1 MNDDRRDPILDRA
14 GKLPRQLPPSRD
26 LWPDIRARIGE
37 ERAGPGRRVP
47 WFPAALA
54 ASVVIAVA
62 AVALLRATGP
72 SPAPGTAIA
81 GRLPAPPTP
90 ASFGPS
96 ATLGDNYQAARASLT
111 TELEQRLEA
120 LPPESREVVVRNLAA
135 IQAAVAE
142 INAALAG
149 DPGNVFLQQLLM
161 DAYHDELAV
170 LADLRRVTDRI
181 SNSRRN
187 QI

>member
-1 MNDDRRDPILDRA
+1 MSDRRDPILDRA
-14 GKLPRQLPPSRD
+14 RELPRQLPPSRD
-26 LWPDIRARIGE
+26 LWPEIRARIE
-37 ERAGPGRRVP
+37 EPARPPARRTS

-54 ASVVIAVA
+54 ASVVVAVA
-62 AVALLRATGP
+62 LVALLRTSGP
-72 SPAPGTAIA
+72 SAPPEAMTA
-81 GRLPAPPTP
+81 GRLPPPPIP

-96 ATLGDNYQAARASLT
+96 ATLGAHYQAARASLAGD
-111 TELEQRLEA
+111 LEQRLEA
-120 LPPESREVVVRNLAA
+120 LPPDSREVVARNLAA
-135 IQAAVAE
+135 IHSAVAE
-142 INAALAG
+142 INAALEN

-181 SNSRRN
+181 SNSQRN